1 MLHTWLCVLP
11 SDVRRVGPLNLGG
24 SLTVADLS
32 DLIRHR
38 RAARDLTQLEL
49 AMLAGFDVDTI
60 AEFEAGRN
68 LDRYARFFWRR
79 GRGVSR
85 GLCWVTSPRRAR
97 CRWRPAFLLFSR
109 AAGCSRRVTFG
120 EAN

>member
-1 MLHTWLCVLP
+1 MLHAWRCVLP
-11 SDVRRVGPLNLGG
+11 SDVSSRWSSVPGG

-49 AMLAGFDVDTI
+49 AMLTGFDVDTI

-68 LDRYARFFWRR
+68 LGRYAKFFTLIEEGLAMEVRTRSLGPR
-79 GRGVSR
+79 GEYSGV
-85 GLCWVTSPRRAR
+85 LP
-97 CRWRPAFLLFSR
+97 
-109 AAGCSRRVTFG
+109 
-120 EAN
+120 

>member
-1 MLHTWLCVLP
+1 MLHAWRCVLP
-11 SDVRRVGPLNLGG
+11 SDVSSRWSSEPGG

-49 AMLAGFDVDTI
+49 AMLTGFDVDTI

-68 LDRYARFFWRR
+68 LDRYAKFFTLIEE
-79 GRGVSR
+79 
-85 GLCWVTSPRRAR
+85 GLAMEVRTRPLSPR
-97 CRWRPAFLLFSR
+97 
-109 AAGCSRRVTFG
+109 G
-120 EAN
+120 EYSGVLP